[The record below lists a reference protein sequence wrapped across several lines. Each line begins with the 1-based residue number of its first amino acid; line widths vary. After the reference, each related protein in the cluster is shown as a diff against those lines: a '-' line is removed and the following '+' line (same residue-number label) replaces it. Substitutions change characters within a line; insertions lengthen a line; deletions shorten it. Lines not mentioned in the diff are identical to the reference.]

1 MYLNPSQRHTPIPA
15 AVLRRRRLNVAVKVA
30 GTIIFAIVLI
40 IWAFPVV
47 LTIMTALKSDTEV
60 TMGPLALPTHPTLDA
75 FAGIWQMMN
84 FKQMLWNSTFISVG
98 GTALAIALAL
108 VPAYAL
114 SRFNIPGGDVIFIII
129 LTGEMIP
136 AQAVIIP
143 LYEELRGLHLLDSL
157 WGLVLVHGVYGLP
170 FVLLVM
176 RGFMAGIPRELENA
190 ARVDGCSDLGTLR
203 HVVLPLVTPGIAVA
217 GTLNIISIWN
227 ELFFALIFLDSQAN
241 FPVSVGLTI
250 LKQGR
255 YFSSWN
261 LPAAALLIGQLP
273 TIILYIFA
281 YRYIKQGIFSGAVK
295 G

>member
-1 MYLNPSQRHTPIPA
+1 MYLNPSQRHLQIPA
-15 AVLRRRRLNVAVKVA
+15 AVLRRRRLNAAVKVV
-30 GTIIFAIVLI
+30 GTLIFAIVFI
-40 IWAFPVV
+40 VWAFPVV
-47 LTIMTALKSDTEV
+47 LTIMTALKSDVEV
-60 TMGPLALPTHPTLDA
+60 MRGPLALPSHPTFDA
-75 FAGIWQMMN
+75 FVGVWSMLN
-84 FKQMLWNSTFISVG
+84 FKQMLWNSMFISVG

-108 VPAYAL
+108 LPAYAL
-114 SRFNIPGGDVIFIII
+114 SRFNIPGGDVIFIVI

-176 RGFMAGIPRELENA
+176 RGFMASIPKELENA
-190 ARVDGCSDLGTLR
+190 ARVDGCSDLGVFR
-203 HVVLPLVTPGIAVA
+203 HVILPLVIPAIAVA

-227 ELFFALIFLDSQAN
+227 ELFFAMIFLDSQAN
-241 FPVSVGLTI
+241 FPVAVGLTI

-261 LPAAALLIGQLP
+261 LPAAAMLIGQMP